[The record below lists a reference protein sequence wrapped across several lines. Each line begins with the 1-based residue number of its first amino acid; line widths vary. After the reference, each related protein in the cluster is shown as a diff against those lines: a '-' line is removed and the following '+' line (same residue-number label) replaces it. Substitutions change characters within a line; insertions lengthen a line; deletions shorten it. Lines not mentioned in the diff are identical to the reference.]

1 MKTVSIFCLALST
14 TAITFAANGIG
25 TTDLKTSVNANAAG
39 VNSYVEVTATPT
51 IPKAETITDIPFDDH
66 GSRNDVKV
74 SVDSNTFRPVV
85 VTVSY
90 EPVPW
95 LGYTPLE
102 DYHRVRFIGTA
113 GWAGVGDAGHVVDS
127 KSSNEGNTRMNW

>member
-1 MKTVSIFCLALST
+1 MKTVSIFCLVLST
-14 TAITFAANGIG
+14 TAITFAANSIG
-25 TTDLKTSVNANAAG
+25 TTDLKTSVSEDTTG
-39 VNSYVEVTATPT
+39 VNSYVEVIGT
-51 IPKAETITDIPFDDH
+51 PKARTITDIPFDDN
-66 GSRNDVKV
+66 GSRTDVTV
-74 SVDSNTFRPVV
+74 SVDSNTYRPVV

-90 EPVPW
+90 KPVPW

-113 GWAGVGDAGHVVDS
+113 GWAGVGDSGHVVDS